1 MSRTHCRGVHMVASI
16 PLRPG
21 ERKRPG
27 LAFADLAGPGARG
40 MRDTAEGQGQ
50 NQGQSGR
57 QKKAAR
63 ISASRCGIGRRPTF
77 PPSSGSIIGA
87 AGFNFSVRNGKR
99 CAPALLSPQS
109 LCAASCSRVSGLT
122 MSEEEKRPSSFL
134 SALACALPGGET
146 HRE

>member
-1 MSRTHCRGVHMVASI
+1 MVASI

-40 MRDTAEGQGQ
+40 MRDTAERQGQGQ

-63 ISASRCGIGRRPTF
+63 ITASRCGIGRRPTF

-87 AGFNFSVRNGKR
+87 AGLNFSVRNGKR

-109 LCAASCSRVSGLT
+109 LCAASCSRVRDLT
-122 MSEEEKRPSSFL
+122 MSEEGKPRSSYL
-134 SALACALPGGET
+134 SALACALPGGGDAP
-146 HRE
+146 RMKPASIG